1 MRNTERK
8 KEEKMGMGIG
18 VVRTTVLLF
27 RMTPRFDLE
36 DGWREDGFC
45 LAYDK
50 ERAGAARDAVLD
62 IARKHQQGA
71 IFEYVYDDHN
81 KWLVRSTLR

>member
-1 MRNTERK
+1 MRNTERQ
-8 KEEKMGMGIG
+8 KEEKGMEIG

-27 RMTPRFDLE
+27 RMTLRFDLE

-50 ERAGAARDAVLD
+50 ERAGAARDAVLG